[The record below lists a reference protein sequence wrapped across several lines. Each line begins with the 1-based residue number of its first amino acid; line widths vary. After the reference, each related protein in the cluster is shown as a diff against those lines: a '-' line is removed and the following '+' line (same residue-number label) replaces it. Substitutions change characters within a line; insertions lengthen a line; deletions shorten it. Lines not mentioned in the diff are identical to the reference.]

1 MQEFLKVTGLVI
13 GVFPQGEY
21 DRRIVL
27 LTREQGKLT
36 AFVKGARRQ
45 GSRFCA
51 ATDMFAFGEFD
62 LYVGRTA
69 YNVQDV
75 KITNYFENLRTDMEA
90 AGYAMYFAELAEYY
104 GVENQDESVLLL
116 LLYRA
121 LQGLKSD
128 RLNNPFVRRVYEIKL
143 FCVEG
148 EFIPIENLGVSSPSV
163 TEAVDYINSSTIEKL
178 YNFTVDEET
187 EKELAY
193 IADTEFNRLT
203 DRKFKSLEIL
213 KSMLEM

>member
-1 MQEFLKVTGLVI
+1 MQDFLKVTGLVI

-51 ATDMFAFGEFD
+51 ATDMFAFGTFD
-62 LYVGRTA
+62 LYVGRNS

-75 KITNYFENLRTDMEA
+75 KITNYFENLRTDIVSA
-90 AGYAMYFAELAEYY
+90 YYAMYFAELADYY
-104 GVENQDESVLLL
+104 GVEGGDDAVLLL

-121 LQGLKSD
+121 LQGLKSEK
-128 RLNNPFVRRVYEIKL
+128 LSNPFVRFVYEIKL
-143 FCVEG
+143 FYVEG
-148 EFIPIENLGVSSPSV
+148 EIIPIDRAGEFSDA
-163 TEAVDYINSSTIEKL
+163 TYAAVDYIGSASIEKL
-178 YNFTVDEET
+178 YNFTVSDAVLEDLKTIGDYER
-187 EKELAY
+187 KHLV
-193 IADTEFNRLT
+193 DRRL
-203 DRKFKSLEIL
+203 KSLEIL
-213 KSMLEM
+213 EPFL